1 MRSFHGLPDTHFWQ
15 AESCILSLLP
25 KGGSKGPF
33 LGKVPCHQK
42 IFGKGFSKPIERG
55 IREDSV

>member
-1 MRSFHGLPDTHFWQ
+1 MYPEFTALGW
-15 AESCILSLLP
+15 
-25 KGGSKGPF
+25 SKGPY

-55 IREDSV
+55 IRGDSV